1 MNRKE
6 VLLKIKERLKK
17 GKQQKD
23 FNDTFQNLVQN
34 ENFILQ
40 LLEISANDIDVF
52 CAMLGYIYTRFIV
65 TREIRADLQL
75 EELLKD
81 IPYVENYKERVIEN
95 GVFTHSCNGSMIDA
109 IKQNGLGSKQN
120 KNEQLWA
127 ALEFLEQ
134 KLGTTGNYTKYQT
147 NRVDEVYFSAPGAT
161 TFGYACHFAPERLF
175 LGILEQTPE
184 NNIKVI
190 MGETKKDY
198 YRRVLYSKFDILED
212 ETKKNIE
219 IVLDGFFSKPNYVVS
234 FPISS
239 IINSP
244 NIYFEK
250 VDEEHRISLKEFI
263 DNNCAYQ
270 DYTNFFTTSVGSNSN
285 PNNMDNFVMIDTV
298 IPPEQLGIIA
308 VPDYF
313 DLIEYIAK
321 NKNILPGEEFDY
333 FTVEK
338 EVRKI

>member
-40 LLEISANDIDVF
+40 LLEISANDIDAF
-52 CAMLGYIYTRFIV
+52 CTMLGYIYTRFIV

-109 IKQNGLGSKQN
+109 IKQNGLGSKKN
-120 KNEQLWA
+120 KNEQLGQS
-127 ALEFLEQ
+127 LEFLEQ
-134 KLGTTGNYTKYQT
+134 KLGTTGIYTKYQT

-184 NNIKVI
+184 NNIKVV

-198 YRRVLYSKFDILED
+198 YRRVLYSKFDILDD

-219 IVLDGFFSKPNYVVS
+219 IVLDGFFSKQNYVVS

>member
-52 CAMLGYIYTRFIV
+52 CTMLGYIYTRFIV

-109 IKQNGLGSKQN
+109 IKQNGLGNKQN

-184 NNIKVI
+184 NNIKVV

-198 YRRVLYSKFDILED
+198 YRRVLYSKFDILDD

-219 IVLDGFFSKPNYVVS
+219 IVLDGFFSKQNYVVS

-263 DNNCAYQ
+263 DSNCAYQ

>member
-40 LLEISANDIDVF
+40 LLEISANDIDAF
-52 CAMLGYIYTRFIV
+52 CTMLGYIYTRFIV

-109 IKQNGLGSKQN
+109 IKQNGLGSKKN
-120 KNEQLWA
+120 KNEQLGQS
-127 ALEFLEQ
+127 LEFLEQ

-175 LGILEQTPE
+175 F
-184 NNIKVI
+184 
-190 MGETKKDY
+190 
-198 YRRVLYSKFDILED
+198 R
-212 ETKKNIE
+212 
-219 IVLDGFFSKPNYVVS
+219 
-234 FPISS
+234 
-239 IINSP
+239 
-244 NIYFEK
+244 
-250 VDEEHRISLKEFI
+250 
-263 DNNCAYQ
+263 
-270 DYTNFFTTSVGSNSN
+270 NFRTD
-285 PNNMDNFVMIDTV
+285 P
-298 IPPEQLGIIA
+298 
-308 VPDYF
+308 
-313 DLIEYIAK
+313 
-321 NKNILPGEEFDY
+321 
-333 FTVEK
+333 
-338 EVRKI
+338 RK

>member
-23 FNDTFQNLVQN
+23 FNDTFQNLVKN

-52 CAMLGYIYTRFIV
+52 CTMLGYIYTKFIV
-65 TREIRADLQL
+65 TREIRADLRL

-109 IKQNGLGSKQN
+109 IKQNGLGSKKN

-184 NNIKVI
+184 NNIKVV
-190 MGETKKDY
+190 MGENKKDY

-212 ETKKNIE
+212 ETKKHIE

-250 VDEEHRISLKEFI
+250 VEEEHRISLKEFI

>member
-52 CAMLGYIYTRFIV
+52 CTMLGYIYTRFIV

-95 GVFTHSCNGSMIDA
+95 EVYTHSCNGSMIDA
-109 IKQNGLGSKQN
+109 IKQNGLGSKKN
-120 KNEQLWA
+120 KNEQLGQS
-127 ALEFLEQ
+127 LEFLEQ
-134 KLGTTGNYTKYQT
+134 KLGTTGIYTKYQT

-175 LGILEQTPE
+175 LGILT
-184 NNIKVI
+184 I
-190 MGETKKDY
+190 
-198 YRRVLYSKFDILED
+198 
-212 ETKKNIE
+212 
-219 IVLDGFFSKPNYVVS
+219 
-234 FPISS
+234 
-239 IINSP
+239 
-244 NIYFEK
+244 
-250 VDEEHRISLKEFI
+250 
-263 DNNCAYQ
+263 
-270 DYTNFFTTSVGSNSN
+270 
-285 PNNMDNFVMIDTV
+285 
-298 IPPEQLGIIA
+298 
-308 VPDYF
+308 
-313 DLIEYIAK
+313 
-321 NKNILPGEEFDY
+321 
-333 FTVEK
+333 
-338 EVRKI
+338 

>member
-1 MNRKE
+1 MKSE
-6 VLLKIKERLKK
+6 
-17 GKQQKD
+17 
-23 FNDTFQNLVQN
+23 FNFTFQNLVQN

-52 CAMLGYIYTRFIV
+52 CTMLGYIYTRFIV
-65 TREIRADLQL
+65 TREIRTDLQL

-109 IKQNGLGSKQN
+109 IKQNGLGNKQN

-175 LGILEQTPE
+175 LGILEQTSE
-184 NNIKVI
+184 NNIKVV

-219 IVLDGFFSKPNYVVS
+219 IVLDGFFSKQNYVVS

-263 DNNCAYQ
+263 DSNCAYQ

-285 PNNMDNFVMIDTV
+285 PNNIDNFVMIDTV